1 MVWGPA
7 VWDSRDYTQVTI
19 PFIRGSLESQT
30 TKLQLVWDIGG
41 VHSWKLDGKHQW
53 CSMLDGKH
61 IYAQS
66 EVIKKE
72 KTLHGVNVIGV
83 SGMLIATKATT
94 RTTRRKH
101 YEEED
106 HRHHHH
112 HHQVF
117 TDNTVKADRWWHRF
131 FWRKWRLLEWNTTS
145 LRCGGN
151 HHGVRGKRETIMI
164 FVDERNP
171 APVDEY
177 SIDSIHI
184 YIYTYT
190 CTEDIIISEFS

>member
-112 HHQVF
+112 HHHHHQVF

-131 FWRKWRLLEWNTTS
+131 FLEKMTTVGVKHDLTTLQREPPWRPWEARNNHDICWWKKSCTS
-145 LRCGGN
+145 WW
-151 HHGVRGKRETIMI
+151 I
-164 FVDERNP
+164 
-171 APVDEY
+171 
-177 SIDSIHI
+177 
-184 YIYTYT
+184 
-190 CTEDIIISEFS
+190 